1 MCCLMMR
8 NIHTHIDAVLVVV
21 VVLMKIYIYIY
32 ILCFF
37 SYSWDIWQNQ
47 RLAALKYC
55 YDEHN

>member
-1 MCCLMMR
+1 MMR

-21 VVLMKIYIYIY
+21 VLMKKYIY